1 MNARHRGTRR
11 SAVVI
16 SGLATYAVA
25 AVAALAPTATAGT
38 AAAAS
43 TGHNEQVALVNETD
57 AQPVDTKSH
66 LNGTAQVA
74 SYDGTSVV
82 FSTTAALVPQDTND
96 TDDVYLRNDGITIL
110 VSARGETIGNDSS
123 FEPTISDDGRF
134 VAFTTA
140 ATNLTGKKDTN
151 KHTLDVV
158 VRDMY
163 STKIA
168 LVSQSSAGFQRG
180 QNSFFPVISGNGRA
194 VSFQTFGSFGR
205 LDDDNKEDV
214 YVRHLGKG
222 TTKQASQLPGP
233 GGDVRGPVLNGD
245 ISDDGT
251 KVVWGNSEM
260 LWMRDLSSRETI
272 RFWHEP
278 AGGAPCS
285 PFPAGTAGRPV
296 ISGNGHY
303 AAFSSCG
310 TDLPGDNETGGVY
323 RIDLTTGKIRTVA
336 VGTDGNSYLPSLSRS
351 GRFVGFGSEA
361 SDIVAGDTEGQPD
374 AFVADL
380 RARTITRASQN
391 TEGVGGNSWSA
402 STSAAISGDGHTL
415 VYTSYADNLVAGDLY
430 DYEEAFAWH
439 S

>member
-16 SGLATYAVA
+16 SGLAVA

-38 AAAAS
+38 AAATTA
-43 TGHNEQVALVNETD
+43 HNEQVALVNETD

-74 SYDGTSVV
+74 SYDGSSVV
-82 FSTTAALVPQDTND
+82 FSTTAALVPSDTNG
-96 TDDVYLRNDGITIL
+96 TDDVYLRTDGITIL

-140 ATNLTGKKDTN
+140 ATNLIGKKDTN
-151 KHTLDVV
+151 KHVLDVV

-163 STKIA
+163 APKIT

-194 VSFQTFGSFGR
+194 VSFQTYGAFGR
-205 LDDDNKEDV
+205 KDDDNKEDV
-214 YVRHLGKG
+214 YVRYLRKG
-222 TTKQASQLPGP
+222 VTKQASLLPGP
-233 GGDVRGPVLNGD
+233 GGDVRGPVGNGD
-245 ISDDGT
+245 ISDDGH

-260 LWMRDLSSRETI
+260 LWMRDLSSGETI
-272 RFWHEP
+272 RFWHER

-285 PFPAGTAGRPV
+285 GFPAGTAGRPV
-296 ISGNGHY
+296 ISGDGRF

-323 RIDLTTGKIRTVA
+323 RIDLTTGKLRTVA
-336 VGTDGNSYLPSLSRS
+336 VGSDGNSYLPSLSRT
-351 GRFVGFGSEA
+351 GRYVGFGSEA
-361 SDIVAGDTEGQPD
+361 SDLVAGDTEGQPD

-380 RARTITRASQN
+380 RSRTITRASQN
-391 TEGVGGNSWSA
+391 TDGVGGNSWNA
-402 STSAAISGDGHTL
+402 TTSAAISGDGHTL
-415 VYTSYADNLVAGDLY
+415 VYTSYSDNLVAGDLY
-430 DYEEAFAWH
+430 NYEEAFAWH
-439 S
+439 G

>member
-1 MNARHRGTRR
+1 MNAGHRGTRR
-11 SAVVI
+11 PAVVV
-16 SGLATYAVA
+16 SGLAMA

-38 AAAAS
+38 AAAL
-43 TGHNEQVALVNETD
+43 TGHNEQVALVNETN
-57 AQPVDTKSH
+57 AQPAGTKSH
-66 LNGTAQVA
+66 INGTAQVA

-82 FSTTAALVPQDTND
+82 FSTDAALVPADTNG

-110 VSARGETIGNDSS
+110 VSARGETIANDAS
-123 FEPTISDDGRF
+123 FEPTISNDGRY

-158 VRDMY
+158 VRDMQ
-163 STKIA
+163 STKIT

-180 QNSFFPVISGNGRA
+180 QNSFFPVISGNGKA

-205 LDDDNKEDV
+205 KDDDNKEDV
-214 YVRHLGKG
+214 YVRYLRKG
-222 TTKQASQLPGP
+222 VTKQASLLPGP
-233 GGDVRGPVLNGD
+233 GGDVRGPVGNGD

-251 KVVWGNSEM
+251 KVVWGNNTM
-260 LWMRDLSSRETI
+260 LWMRDMATGETI
-272 RFWHEP
+272 RFWHESD
-278 AGGAPCS
+278 GGAPCQ

-296 ISGNGHY
+296 ISGDGRF

-323 RIDLTTGKIRTVA
+323 RINLSTGKIRTVA
-336 VGTDGNSYLPSLSRS
+336 VGSDGNSYLPSLSRT
-351 GRFVGFGSEA
+351 GRYVGFGSEA

-380 RARTITRASQN
+380 VAGTITRASQN
-391 TEGVGGNSWSA
+391 AEGVGGNSWNA
-402 STSAAISGDGHTL
+402 SNSAAISGDGHTL
-415 VYTSYADNLVAGDLY
+415 VYASYSDNLVPGDES
-430 DYEEAFAWH
+430 DYEEVFAWH
-439 S
+439 AT